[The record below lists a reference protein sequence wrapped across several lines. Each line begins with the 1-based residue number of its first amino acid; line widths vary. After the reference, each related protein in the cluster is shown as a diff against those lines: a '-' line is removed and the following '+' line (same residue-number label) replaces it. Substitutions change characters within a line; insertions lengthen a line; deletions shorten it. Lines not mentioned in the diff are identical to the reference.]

1 MASRVK
7 AARQERGWSQSR
19 LIAEMEVAAARQ
31 GVTLPSR
38 ETLKSRVSRWEN
50 NHARPDDFYRQL
62 LREALGLDDREL
74 GYAEDTPRDPGATA
88 TQELTNRIQLA
99 TEADATLLGAL
110 AAQTEAVRL
119 QDRQYGAGALLE
131 QMRGHV
137 DNIEDHLSHAVFES
151 SRQPLATHLADAAA
165 LTGWQALDLGA
176 LAQAWR
182 YFELATRAAQ
192 QAGDP
197 ALHAFARLE
206 QAQALADLGR
216 PAEAAVLAQEVW
228 DRAHGQ
234 VVPAARCWMA
244 AATAEM
250 LANGS
255 DGRSARSMLTLA
267 ETAADSLQGERP
279 AYLVFNATHLD
290 RWIGH
295 TLVILGDTAAEQR
308 LRQADEG
315 MDGSF
320 TRASASLKLD
330 LASALLRRN
339 AEREEALA
347 LIADGEQLARRVGSR
362 RQLLRASQLRASA

>member
-19 LIAEMEVAAARQ
+19 LIAEMELVASRQ

-74 GYAEDTPRDPGATA
+74 GYAEDAPLDPGATA
-88 TQELTNRIQLA
+88 TEQLTSRIQLA
-99 TEADATLLGAL
+99 TEADATLMGAL
-110 AAQTEAVRL
+110 TAQTEAVRL

-137 DNIEDHLSHAVFES
+137 DNIETHLSHAVFES
-151 SRQPLATHLADAAA
+151 SRQPLARHLADAAA

-176 LAQAWR
+176 FAQAWR

-206 QAQALADLGR
+206 QAQVLADLGQ
-216 PAEAAVLAQEVW
+216 PAEAAALAHEVW
-228 DRAHGQ
+228 NQAHSQ
-234 VVPAARCWMA
+234 VVPAVRCWMA
-244 AATAEM
+244 AAAAEM
-250 LANGS
+250 LATGD

-267 ETAADSLQGERP
+267 ETAAESLEGERP
-279 AYLVFNATHLD
+279 PYLVFNATHLD

-295 TLVILGDTAAEQR
+295 TLVILGDTAAEER
-308 LRQADEG
+308 LRHADEG
-315 MDGSF
+315 MDNSF

-330 LASALLRRN
+330 LATALLGN

-347 LIADGEQLARRVGSR
+347 LIVQGEQLARRVGSR
-362 RQLLRASQLRASA
+362 RQLLRASRLRAGA